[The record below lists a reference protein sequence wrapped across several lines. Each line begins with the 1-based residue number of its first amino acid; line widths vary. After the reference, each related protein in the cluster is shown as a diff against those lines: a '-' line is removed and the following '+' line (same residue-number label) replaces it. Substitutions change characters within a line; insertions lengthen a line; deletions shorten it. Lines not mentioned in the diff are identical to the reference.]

1 MLKNPIGDIFHR
13 RKVMYE
19 VKESDWKIFRK
30 RVPQWQE
37 DYMKKLNKEYI
48 NILSR
53 NGSAAK
59 NFWDLENRVFKDK
72 RRVGVAIDM
81 RRSKM
86 LINILD
92 LLEDHVINLEDLDE
106 FSEELRKEVTQI
118 IKR

>member
-1 MLKNPIGDIFHR
+1 
-13 RKVMYE
+13 MYE

-30 RVPQWQE
+30 RVPRWQE

-48 NILSR
+48 EILSR
-53 NGSAAK
+53 DGSAAQ

-72 RRVGVAIDM
+72 RSVGVVIDM

-118 IKR
+118 TKR

>member
-1 MLKNPIGDIFHR
+1 
-13 RKVMYE
+13 MYK

-53 NGSAAK
+53 NESAAK

-86 LINILD
+86 LINILN

-106 FSEELRKEVTQI
+106 FSEELRKEITQI
-118 IKR
+118 TKR

>member
-1 MLKNPIGDIFHR
+1 
-13 RKVMYE
+13 MYE

-48 NILSR
+48 EILSR
-53 NGSAAK
+53 DGSAAQ

-72 RRVGVAIDM
+72 RSVGVVIDM
-81 RRSKM
+81 RRSRM

-92 LLEDHVINLEDLDE
+92 LLKDHVINLEDLDE

-118 IKR
+118 TKR

>member
-1 MLKNPIGDIFHR
+1 
-13 RKVMYE
+13 MYK

-30 RVPQWQE
+30 RMPQWQE

-118 IKR
+118 TKR

>member
-1 MLKNPIGDIFHR
+1 
-13 RKVMYE
+13 MYK

-118 IKR
+118 TKR

>member
-1 MLKNPIGDIFHR
+1 
-13 RKVMYE
+13 MYE

-30 RVPQWQE
+30 RVPRWQE

-48 NILSR
+48 EILSR
-53 NGSAAK
+53 DGSAAQ

-72 RRVGVAIDM
+72 RSVGVVIDM
-81 RRSKM
+81 RRLKM

-118 IKR
+118 TKR